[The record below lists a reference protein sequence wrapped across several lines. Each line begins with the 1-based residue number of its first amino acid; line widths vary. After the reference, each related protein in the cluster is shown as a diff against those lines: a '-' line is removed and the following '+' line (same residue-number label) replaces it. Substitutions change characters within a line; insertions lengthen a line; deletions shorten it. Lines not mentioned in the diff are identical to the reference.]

1 MWGKKSSC
9 SLLGTLCALTEMG
22 GECRANRLQEP
33 WISALQVPS
42 RLLFLNFLLSV
53 QTTAYITQC
62 EVLPLQNSEV
72 PHLQKKKT
80 KNPKTQKN
88 KTNNNKKPQQT
99 GIWLCKINCSGSG
112 ENKIQLAP
120 MEYGADQCSLG

>member
-1 MWGKKSSC
+1 MWGKKSNC

-53 QTTAYITQC
+53 QTAAYITQC

-72 PHLQKKKT
+72 PHLQKKNQKTPKPKKTKPTTT
-80 KNPKTQKN
+80 KNPN
-88 KTNNNKKPQQT
+88 KQGFGFAK
-99 GIWLCKINCSGSG
+99 
-112 ENKIQLAP
+112 
-120 MEYGADQCSLG
+120 